1 VLQNDE
7 HAWGALAKLFHWV
20 MAALIL
26 VQIPLGLAA
35 VNWPLSPT
43 KLDLFFWHKSTGVL
57 LLLLA
62 ALRIAWR
69 LANRVPV
76 LPPDTPAWERV
87 AAHASHFAL
96 YVLLLA
102 LPITGWVVQSA
113 SNIPFRAFYLIP
125 LPPIVAPD
133 EALADLFKE
142 VHEWLFVLLTIVL
155 AVHVGAALRHHY
167 LKQNSVLI
175 RMLPGGWKTR

>member
-1 VLQNDE
+1 VLHNGE
-7 HAWGALAKLFHWV
+7 NSWGALAKLFHWV

-57 LLLLA
+57 LLVLA
-62 ALRIAWR
+62 MLRVAWR
-69 LANRVPV
+69 LANRVPDV
-76 LPPDTPAWERV
+76 PPDTPAWERA
-87 AAHASHFAL
+87 AAHASHFTL
-96 YVLLLA
+96 YALLLA
-102 LPITGWVVQSA
+102 MPLTGWVVQSA
-113 SNIPFRAFYLIP
+113 SNIPFRAFYLFP

-133 EALADLFKE
+133 KALADLFKE
-142 VHEWLFVLLTIVL
+142 VHEWLFVLLAIVL

-167 LKQNSVLI
+167 FKRDPVLV
-175 RMLPGGWKTR
+175 RMLPGRWRTR